1 MAHTATKRLAGC
13 LADRALSPA
22 AEPVFFFLLLGF
34 QHSELV
40 FHSIVADLPAV
51 IESLK
56 AAGKWG
62 ERLLLRTGEAAK
74 FLMKVTTRELKDPF
88 VGENTNDH

>member
-1 MAHTATKRLAGC
+1 MAGC
-13 LADRALSPA
+13 LADRALSAA

-40 FHSIVADLPAV
+40 FHSIVADLPDV
-51 IESLK
+51 IGSLRG
-56 AAGKWG
+56 AGKWG

-74 FLMKVTTRELKDPF
+74 FLMKVFFILETFNILIHISYF
-88 VGENTNDH
+88 AGIFGCAAI